1 MALVRSHTPAA
12 VVRRLRQALG
22 RIHSDT
28 ARPEET
34 LRKRAE
40 AVLETVRKIPAAVL
54 IANNRGHFIDANA
67 AATDL
72 TWYSRRELLRMSVW
86 DLTPR
91 PRQDLGQR
99 LWQEFLARGRMSGE
113 YQLRR
118 KDGQV
123 MKARYVAVANV
134 LPGVHVSALV
144 AVGDPQT
151 RTSRAFPR
159 GREHAIK

>member
-1 MALVRSHTPAA
+1 
-12 VVRRLRQALG
+12 LRQALG
-22 RIHSDT
+22 RIHSNT

-40 AVLETVRKIPAAVL
+40 AVLEAVRKIPAAVL

-72 TWYSRRELLRMSVW
+72 TWFSRRALLRMSVW
-86 DLTPR
+86 DLTPL

-113 YQLRR
+113 YQIRR
-118 KDGQV
+118 QDGQL

-144 AVGDPQT
+144 PAGDRHT
-151 RTSRAFPR
+151 STSRAVQR
-159 GREHAIK
+159 VGNARIK

>member
-1 MALVRSHTPAA
+1 MPLVRSHTPAA
-12 VVRRLRQALG
+12 IVRRLRQALG
-22 RIHSDT
+22 RIQSDT

-40 AVLETVRKIPAAVL
+40 AVLGAVREIPAAVL

-72 TWYSRRELLRMSVW
+72 TWYSRRELLRLSVW

-91 PRQDLGQR
+91 PRHDLGQR
-99 LWQEFLARGRMSGE
+99 LWQEFLSRGRMSGE

-123 MKARYVAVANV
+123 MKARYVAAANV

-144 AVGDPQT
+144 PVGDPHT
-151 RTSRAFPR
+151 RMSRVFRVPGTR
-159 GREHAIK
+159 G